1 MRLQTAVSPLPMAKK
16 PITHPYSDLSTFQRL
31 MLLIATIIKYP
42 GVGAFTSEE
51 TPTEEHRNGLQ
62 ELQIYLQKTA
72 SEFNIE
78 LTNYSLPTINKD
90 LQRLRDYGILD
101 RRMYRW
107 GYYLGTGAMSQH
119 ELRVA
124 FEALAS
130 AAKYQGNPQ
139 TRRIYETLSKRLRGL
154 DLELKGQLFYPVRQY
169 LNRAINYTDPEEMM
183 AKREN
188 RNNLFHQLDLVEDAI
203 SQGQAIEIYRSSDP
217 YRQNNIGFMQVWPLQ
232 LIYYDIAWYL
242 IYENYSNNHLV
253 VARINRFTNSCQI
266 LNPNGRSLILQYQ
279 SLNKAHKLLENGWGL
294 NLGQIEE
301 QQAELRG
308 ELKFETVKVNF
319 FPPIIPFIMEGERR
333 HPNQKITPGP
343 KDKLTRQPAYITY
356 EISLPPRSLN
366 EFSFWLHRYS
376 YNAQVI
382 SPPELVEKH
391 RQAAEALI
399 KRYSQEEK

>member
-1 MRLQTAVSPLPMAKK
+1 MAKK
-16 PITHPYSDLSTFQRL
+16 PITHPYSDLSAFERL
-31 MLLIATIIKYP
+31 MLLIATILKYP
-42 GVGAFTSEE
+42 GVGAFPSEE
-51 TPTEEHRNGLQ
+51 IPSEGHRNGLQ
-62 ELQIYLQKTA
+62 QLQIYLQKTA
-72 SEFNIE
+72 SELNIE
-78 LTNYSLPTINKD
+78 LTNYSVPTINKD
-90 LQRLRDYGILD
+90 LQKLRDYGILD

-107 GYYLGTGAMSQH
+107 GYYLGTGAMSQN
-119 ELRVA
+119 ELQVA

-139 TRRIYETLSKRLRGL
+139 TKRIYETLSQRLRGL
-154 DLELKGQLFYPVRQY
+154 DLELKGQLFYPIRQY

-183 AKREN
+183 AKKEN
-188 RNNLFHQLDLVEDAI
+188 RNNLFHQLDLVEEAI

-217 YRQNNIGFMQVWPLQ
+217 YRQNNTGFMQVWPLQ

-253 VARINRFTNSCQI
+253 VARINRLTNYCQI
-266 LNPNGRSLILQYQ
+266 IDVNGRSLISQYQ
-279 SLNKAHKLLENGWGL
+279 SLNKAHQLLENGWGL
-294 NLGQIEE
+294 YLGNNEE

-308 ELKFETVKVNF
+308 ELKFEPVKVKF

-333 HPNQKITPGP
+333 HLNQKITPGP
-343 KDKLTRQPAYITY
+343 KDKRTGQPAYITY

-382 SPPELVEKH
+382 SPPELVEQH
-391 RQAAEALI
+391 RQAAEALV
-399 KRYSQEEK
+399 KRYSD